1 VRFIQIFKLTG
12 VVCFSTLVSQI
23 VGTTITTTGTGTG
36 TRTATASATTTAT
49 AMRTATASAT
59 TTTIF
64 SELLGDRLLEH
75 TTDDSAQASNYI
87 ATSQLNGKTVGLYF
101 S

>member
-1 VRFIQIFKLTG
+1 M
-12 VVCFSTLVSQI
+12 LVSKN
-23 VGTTITTTGTGTG
+23 VATT
-36 TRTATASATTTAT
+36 ATTTAT
-49 AMRTATASAT
+49 ATATTTATAIAT

-87 ATSQLNGKTVGLYF
+87 ATSQLNGKTVALF
-101 S
+101 FA